1 MTQAERDENLMIVV
15 AVEGY
20 SHKYNLS
27 PRDTLSLFAQNG
39 VNRLIR
45 RNYGAL
51 HTQNFDEPLLFAED
65 VLARK
70 LK

>member
-1 MTQAERDENLMIVV
+1 MTQTERDENLMIVV

-20 SHKYNLS
+20 SHKHKIS
-27 PRDTLSLFAQNG
+27 PKDTLSLFMQYDINK
-39 VNRLIR
+39 LIR

-51 HTQNFDEPLLFAED
+51 HTQAFDEPLLFAED

-70 LK
+70 MK

>member
-1 MTQAERDENLMIVV
+1 MTQTERDENLMIVV

-20 SHKYNLS
+20 AHKHDIS
-27 PRDTLSLFAQNG
+27 PRDALALFMQHG

-51 HTQNFDEPLLFAED
+51 HTQSFDEPLLFAED
-65 VLARK
+65 VMTRK